1 MQRTRQ
7 PQLTPERA
15 LLTATPSRSFFPRGF
30 YWDEGFHLL
39 LIGLIDPQMRSL
51 PLLFC
56 DAAHVCYSLQILHSW
71 VSLIDQDGWVGR
83 EQILGDEA
91 RSKVRLPLIEVP
103 TDTLGRSRASS
114 GSSTH
119 LTRIRQPF
127 RLLSRTF

>member
-1 MQRTRQ
+1 MTSSMMGGIGYFYGQSLVDANFSYDWDAEDAGPEQKKERQ

-56 DAAHVCYSLQILHSW
+56 DAAHVCYSLQILQSW

-91 RSKVRLPLIEVP
+91 RSKVRLPLI
-103 TDTLGRSRASS
+103 
-114 GSSTH
+114 
-119 LTRIRQPF
+119 
-127 RLLSRTF
+127 